1 MSKLKKIMYID
12 DQMDILVMAEY
23 ALTEIGGYDVLICE
37 SGAQALAKIED
48 YKPDLILI
56 DFMMPLLDGPET
68 MSQIRK
74 MEFFKTTPAIFITA
88 AIVPPEVTDLM
99 SHDSAVIALIHKP
112 FDPAEISN
120 IVQSFWNSSLSK
132 NQYNQ

>member
-74 MEFFKTTPAIFITA
+74 MEFFKTTPRMI
-88 AIVPPEVTDLM
+88 PRL
-99 SHDSAVIALIHKP
+99 L
-112 FDPAEISN
+112 
-120 IVQSFWNSSLSK
+120 L
-132 NQYNQ
+132 